1 MTMLS
6 PDVSFIAVIIFL
18 APRFPFAWKNDRNV
32 PELSASD
39 FMEKIDA
46 SQYSWIHMESR
57 KNAPEI
63 VKMIRYAISSAA
75 ASGVPLKVS
84 IEIEK
89 PSKSRE
95 VYFSEDIDYYFI
107 SKDYAKWK
115 GANDASE
122 SIEVVAKMFPKD
134 RNVVIICGWAEKG
147 ARAAVIESGRIT
159 TQYSSPAF
167 TPRTGVIDTTG
178 AGDSFIGA
186 TVFALHVLNYD
197 PGQAITFGCRFAGAK
212 CGVMGNTGL
221 EHFEQ
226 FL

>member
-1 MTMLS
+1 
-6 PDVSFIAVIIFL
+6 
-18 APRFPFAWKNDRNV
+18 V

-46 SQYSWIHMESR
+46 SQYSWIHMEAR
-57 KNAPEI
+57 KNASEI
-63 VKMIRYAISSAA
+63 VKMIRFAISSAA
-75 ASGVPLKVS
+75 ASGTTLKMS

-95 VYFSEDIDYYFI
+95 VYFTEDIDYYFI

-115 GANDASE
+115 GANDSSQ

-134 RNVVIICGWAEKG
+134 RTVVIICAWAEMG
-147 ARAAVIESGRIT
+147 ARAAVVECGRIT
-159 TQYSSPAF
+159 TQFSSPAF

-178 AGDSFIGA
+178 AGDSFVGA
-186 TVFALHVLNYD
+186 TVFALQVLQYD

-212 CGVMGNTGL
+212 CGVMGNNGL

-226 FL
+226 LL